1 MIIRDGDSKKMQKFI
16 KSKRCDAA
24 RMDFLKKAELVYSGL
39 RSKANILNE
48 QFCSDFTQEET
59 ICMPTLC
66 EGSYRDMPEINVT
79 TKGVNKQSCWPR
91 LHSLSPPLNTGTPPV
106 PTTLFNKSI
115 QPS

>member
-1 MIIRDGDSKKMQKFI
+1 MITEDGDFKKMWKFLT
-16 KSKRCDAA
+16 SKRCDAA
-24 RMDFLKKAELVYSGL
+24 GVGLLKKAGLVYSDP
-39 RSKANILNE
+39 RAIANILNE